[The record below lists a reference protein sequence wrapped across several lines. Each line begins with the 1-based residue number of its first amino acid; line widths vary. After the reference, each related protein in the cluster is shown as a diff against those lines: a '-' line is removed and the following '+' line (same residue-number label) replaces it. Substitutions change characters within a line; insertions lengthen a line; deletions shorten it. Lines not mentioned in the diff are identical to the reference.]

1 MQKMDMISH
10 CKVWMKV
17 GIFTMKLFGK
27 HYLFFYLL
35 QCQEKNCFLIFICIL
50 CIAFM
55 I

>member
-10 CKVWMKV
+10 WKVCM
-17 GIFTMKLFGK
+17 GSTISSFT
-27 HYLFFYLL
+27 FYSVR
-35 QCQEKNCFLIFICIL
+35 KNYFLIFICIL